1 MRYILRV
8 IYEEYRAILKDAGVM
23 LIFIAGLAIYT
34 GFYPL
39 PYSPEVLKEIP
50 VVPVDQ
56 DHTALSR
63 KLMRWLD
70 ATEEVHILEPSGDI
84 GEATDRVLSG
94 EARGTFVI
102 PKGFEHDI
110 LRGKQAVVSIYAD
123 ACYFLMYRQIA
134 TGAMKATATLS
145 AGVEI
150 RRYTAAGLGEKQAKK
165 ARDPLPVV
173 SRALF
178 NPSGGYATYV
188 VPAVLILIMQQ
199 TLLIGIGMLGGTRN
213 EDFTPPPPPPPGC
226 SESPLAVLLGRGFVY
241 FSIYM
246 LYPLFYIFVIFR
258 VYHLPSYGD
267 IGSVMIF
274 LMPYV
279 LAVTYLGLTLNAVLR
294 SRELSIPAL
303 MFTSTPAVFLM
314 GFAWPFESLP
324 TWLRNVAMLLPCTSA
339 CAGFVR
345 LNQMG
350 ATLYD
355 VTHEWFV
362 LWALAGFYLMLAWLT
377 TDRRPRPK
385 PEVLPEPVKALELES

>member
-1 MRYILRV
+1 MRYLLRV
-8 IYEEYRAILKDAGVM
+8 IYEEYRAILKDSGVM
-23 LIFIAGLAIYT
+23 LIFLAGLAIYT
-34 GFYPL
+34 GIYPL

-50 VVPVDQ
+50 VVPVDH

-63 KLMRWLD
+63 KLMRWVN
-70 ATEEVHILEPSGDI
+70 ATEEIRLVEPSGDM
-84 GEATDRVLSG
+84 GEATDRVLNG

-102 PKGFEHDI
+102 PKDFEHDV
-110 LRGKQAVVSIYAD
+110 LRGKQAVVSVYAD

-134 TGAMKATATLS
+134 TGVLKASATLS

-150 RRYTAAGLGEKQAKK
+150 RRYTAAGLGEGHAKL

-178 NPSGGYATYV
+178 NPAGGYATYV

-213 EDFTPPPPPPPGC
+213 EDFTPPPPPPPGY

-241 FSIYM
+241 FSIYIP
-246 LYPLFYIFVIFR
+246 YPLFYIYVIFR
-258 VYHLPSYGD
+258 MYDLPSCGD
-267 IGSVMIF
+267 ISSVMIF
-274 LMPYV
+274 LVPYV

-324 TWLRNVAMLLPCTSA
+324 TWLRNVALLLPSTTG

-350 ATLYD
+350 ASLHD
-355 VTHEWFV
+355 VRREWFI
-362 LWALAGFYLMLAWLT
+362 LWGLCGFYLALAWLT
-377 TDRRPRPK
+377 TKRTPRRNTPD
-385 PEVLPEPVKALELES
+385 LPQ